1 MRLRFATKRTLEPY
15 GLFPAHDTLCHMKST
30 SRHRWSPERSY
41 MASSAITASL
51 SIAFS
56 FLYSRDLGAQNR
68 GIVGMVFLSSLF
80 FSTVALGGLNLTF
93 RSHKLPITTQK
104 HGVVFLLLSVISSF
118 LGALFVMLASSI
130 YSTLKSNVPEKLI
143 YISVIYAFLSII
155 LTQVFQIILSCGLIS
170 IRWKLDLLMI
180 SIQIIAYLLLRYLDL
195 TSSAISVFIAFITSY
210 AMLLGISVLIIWDRK
225 ILKFGDSLY
234 KKRLIEL
241 ITASKNNIR
250 YSTQMAILDR
260 IDRVVVLI
268 IFPASTF
275 GVYSF
280 MTGVVSFTRFIPE
293 SFSTLIVAKKLE
305 GLEGRIHFS
314 SLMRKLTLLVA
325 TFLVGGISYIFTKFT
340 FGTTHSVSLWIPLLF
355 TFSELLRGTY
365 ISRVSYLVRNYISKV
380 PSHSSLLILLLFTSL
395 NVIFAEWLGLITI
408 PFALVISYYISLRAY
423 RILDTPKV
431 ISDKSE

>member
-1 MRLRFATKRTLEPY
+1 
-15 GLFPAHDTLCHMKST
+15 
-30 SRHRWSPERSY
+30 

-210 AMLLGISVLIIWDRK
+210 AMLLGISVLIIWNRK